1 MVRKERV
8 GGRSAGGTRSR
19 FLWSWSMRWAVHKA
33 VTPVILAASVAAVAS
48 PAVSAR
54 TQLVL
59 ATYGDGQDVNKW
71 NEVVGAFTARYPQY
85 EVKVQISTFNEYPTK
100 IVTQI
105 ATGNAPDVIMTWAQ
119 YKPKWVEQG
128 LLLDVTDRWAASE
141 TLKGAG
147 FYPAAVDAARW
158 NDRMYGVPFDYNSM
172 VWYVNTTI
180 LDEAGLA
187 VPDDDWTV
195 EDMRITSRKALNPVK
210 GISGP
215 GIPIDWGW
223 GPNIQWYWNWT
234 GHEWLDG
241 TRTRVLV
248 NDGKALD
255 MFNWW
260 LRARNDLSLPPD
272 KSKGDFFG
280 GYQSMWEGWFTYT
293 RMIWD
298 AFKQVKGREPY
309 DFTLKPYPKAPS
321 GNQRNF
327 AQGHM
332 WSIPAASTR
341 HDDAWKLAEWL
352 AGPEGQAALTRLKI
366 AAPGILSESLWL
378 SYLDYLPA
386 AKQREVVAFVHLKL
400 YGGKGYARNFNY
412 WTAFDVM
419 NEVMIKH
426 IRAIFQQGKAPENEL
441 AIAREEL
448 ENVLKQQSQS
458 R

>member
-1 MVRKERV
+1 MTMLATAILIVV
-8 GGRSAGGTRSR
+8 A
-19 FLWSWSMRWAVHKA
+19 
-33 VTPVILAASVAAVAS
+33 TPLALPAAL
-48 PAVSAR
+48 AR
-54 TQLVL
+54 TQLIL
-59 ATYGDGQDVNKW
+59 ATYGEGQDINKW
-71 NEVVGAFTARYPQY
+71 NEVVKAFTARYPQY
-85 EVKVQISTFNEYPTK
+85 EVKVQVSTFNEYPTK

-141 TLKGAG
+141 TLKTAG
-147 FYPAAVDAARW
+147 FYPAAVDAARY
-158 NDRMYGVPFDYNSM
+158 NGRMYGVPFDYNAM

-180 LDEAGLA
+180 LEEAGLA

-195 EDMRITSRKALNPVK
+195 EDMRAISRKALNPDK

-234 GHEWLDG
+234 GHEWLDE

-248 NDGKALD
+248 NDSKSLE

-260 LRARNDLSLPPD
+260 LRARADLTLPPG
-272 KSKGDFFG
+272 KAKGDFFG

-293 RMIWD
+293 RLIWD
-298 AFKQVKGREPY
+298 AFRQAKGSKPY
-309 DFTLKPYPKAPS
+309 DFVLKPYPKAPS
-321 GNQRNF
+321 GVQRSF

-332 WSIPAASTR
+332 WSIPVASAK

-352 AGPEGQAALTRLKI
+352 AGPEGQAVITRLKI
-366 AAPGILSESLWL
+366 AAPGVLNEDLWQ

-386 AKQREVVAFVHLKL
+386 AKQREIVAFIHLKL

-412 WTAFDVM
+412 WTTFDVM

-426 IRAIFQQGKAPENEL
+426 LRAIFQQGKAPENEL
-441 AIAREEL
+441 AQAKEEL
-448 ENVLKQQSQS
+448 ANIIKQQT